1 MNFELFTARG
11 FARPQARN
19 GKPNIMVRI
28 AALSVTVGI
37 AAMIVTSAVISGFKH
52 EIERRLTGFTAH
64 VRVSATG
71 LFRANEQTL
80 IVREEAAERI
90 MQQIDGFSSMD
101 SYVLRSGIAKSADAV
116 EGILLKGYDADGG
129 AFFAECLVEGSMPRT
144 GDSVRYKDILISKVT
159 ADRLDASVG
168 DKIELLF
175 VDEGRPPRR
184 DRFSVSGIY
193 ASGMDESDRLLAL
206 TDIRNVR
213 RLIDLENAEI
223 MAAGLAIAP
232 HGENLVSGYEIR
244 LTDFGRAEEYAARAN
259 QRLLYADEVEN
270 PLGAESI
277 RNLYPAIFE
286 WQNTHDV
293 NAIVIFVLMLTV
305 ALFNVVSA
313 LLIMVL
319 ERTRT
324 VGVLKAL
331 GTDNSS
337 LQKIFLWRAAFV
349 VVKGVLWGDAVG
361 LALCLVQKY
370 GHVIKLDPAGYIL
383 SEMPVDIVW
392 WHIPAIDAGAV
403 AVIVLGLLVP
413 ARIVAS
419 IRPDEAV
426 RYE

>member
-1 MNFELFTARG
+1 MNFEYFIAKG
-11 FARPQARN
+11 FARSR
-19 GKPNIMVRI
+19 GGGRPNIMVRI
-28 AALSVTVGI
+28 ASLSVALGVAT
-37 AAMIVTSAVISGFKH
+37 MIVTQAVICGFST
-52 EIERRLTGFTAH
+52 EIQRRLTGFTAH
-64 VRVSATG
+64 VRVAPTG
-71 LFRANEQTL
+71 IFASKEQT
-80 IVREEAAERI
+80 VFAREESVER
-90 MQQIDGFSSMD
+90 MLRTLDGFRSMD
-101 SYVLRSGIAKSADAV
+101 SYLLKSGIVKSSDAV
-116 EGILLKGYDADGG
+116 EGILLKGYDGDGG
-129 AFFAECLVEGSMPRT
+129 AFFGECLIEGAMPRT
-144 GDSVRYKDILISKVT
+144 GDSVRYKDILVSKVT
-159 ADRLDASVG
+159 ADRLDVAVG

-175 VDEGRPPRR
+175 VDEGQPPRR

-213 RLIDLENAEI
+213 RLIDADNPAVVVSD
-223 MAAGLAIAP
+223 AP
-232 HGENLVSGYEIR
+232 VAKGGGNLISGYEV
-244 LTDFGRAEEYAARAN
+244 LLDDFDRAEIFAARAN
-259 QRLLYADEVEN
+259 EQLIYSDDITA

-331 GTDNSS
+331 GTDNGS
-337 LQKIFLWRAAFV
+337 LRKIFMWRAAFI

-361 LALCLVQKY
+361 VALCLAQRY
-370 GHVIKLDPAGYIL
+370 GHFIKLDPSGYIL
-383 SEMPVDIVW
+383 SEMPVNIEW
-392 WHIPAIDAGAV
+392 WHIAAIDAGAV
-403 AVIVLGLLVP
+403 AVIVAGLLIP

-419 IRPDEAV
+419 VRPDEAI

>member
-101 SYVLRSGIAKSADAV
+101 SYVQRSGIAKSADAV

-244 LTDFGRAEEYAARAN
+244 LTDFGRAEEYATRAN